1 MLLKQNE
8 LNKTGG
14 ILVFQSSETKATTT
28 AIAVAIATSTAIAIA
43 IAVAIA
49 TATAIVTALAI
60 AIATATA
67 IVIAL
72 AIATTT
78 AIVIAVEIATATA
91 IVIAVAVAIA
101 TATVIVIVIAVAIAI
116 AVATA
121 IMISV
126 AIATATAI
134 VIATATAAAII
145 IKFSHGILLTNMLI
159 YLETV
164 QFRICTV
171 RDNSTLKTSAVEM
184 KNHLWAGM
192 AVTAPTRGG
201 AIYTTNLLIPCHIST
216 HSLTVKDYFHCL
228 ATSTATSFETK
239 ELFMQ
244 NKENE

>member
-28 AIAVAIATSTAIAIA
+28 AIAVAIATSST
-43 IAVAIA
+43 
-49 TATAIVTALAI
+49 TAIVI
-60 AIATATA
+60 AVEIATVTA

-201 AIYTTNLLIPCHIST
+201 GRFIQLTCSSHAIFL
-216 HSLTVKDYFHCL
+216 LTVL
-228 ATSTATSFETK
+228 
-239 ELFMQ
+239 L
-244 NKENE
+244 